1 MNNMEKIAIV
11 TDSTADIP
19 ASLTEKN
26 QIHVVPNLV
35 IIDGQSIE
43 DGKGLSRRKFY
54 ESLPQMKSLPT
65 TATASSGTY
74 EQLYKKL
81 FQQGF
86 TRILSIHASS
96 FLSGIF
102 NSASLAAQAFK
113 ERVRVVDSQNVSLGL
128 GFQVLAAAE
137 AVRQDTS
144 IENVVKH
151 LDELRQR
158 IHLVAMLDTLEYVRR
173 SGRVSWARARLG
185 ELLRI
190 KPFVEVRK
198 GQVFSLGEAR
208 TYHKGVARLMEML
221 RRMGTLE
228 RLAILHTNAENEASQ
243 FLKSLPPYLPETP
256 FIVNVTTVIGTHV
269 GPNGLGFVAVVK

>member
-1 MNNMEKIAIV
+1 MEKIAIV

-19 ASLTEKN
+19 YSITEEN

-43 DGKGLSRRKFY
+43 DGRGLSRQKFY

-65 TATASSGTY
+65 TATASSGRY
-74 EQLYKKL
+74 EEMYKML

-86 TRILSIHASS
+86 TQILSIHASS

-102 NSASLAAQAFK
+102 NAASLAAQAFN
-113 ERVRVVDSQNVSLGL
+113 ERVRVIDSQNVSLGL

-137 AVRQDTS
+137 AAKQGAS
-144 IENVVKH
+144 LENLVKC
-151 LDELRQR
+151 LEELRQR

-190 KPFVEVRK
+190 KPFVEVRR

-208 TYHKGVARLMEML
+208 TYRKGAARLMEIL
-221 RRMGTLE
+221 QGMGSLE
-228 RLAILHTNAENEASQ
+228 RLAILHTNAELEANQ
-243 FLKSLPPYLPETP
+243 FLKSLSPHLPETP
-256 FIVNVTTVIGTHV
+256 LIVNVTTVIGTHV
-269 GPNGLGFVAVVK
+269 GPNGLGFVAVVKS

>member
-1 MNNMEKIAIV
+1 MEKIAIV

-19 ASLTEKN
+19 YSLTDEN

-43 DGKGLSRRKFY
+43 DGRELSRWKFY
-54 ESLPQMKSLPT
+54 ESLPRMKSLPT
-65 TATASSGTY
+65 TATASSGRY
-74 EQLYKKL
+74 EELYKSL
-81 FQQGF
+81 FEQGF
-86 TRILSIHASS
+86 THILSIHASS

-102 NSASLAAQAFK
+102 NAASLAAQAFNG
-113 ERVRVVDSQNVSLGL
+113 RVRVIDSQNVSLGL

-137 AVRQDTS
+137 AARQGAS
-144 IENVVKH
+144 LENLVKR
-151 LDELRQR
+151 LEELRQR

-190 KPFVEVRK
+190 KPFVEVRR

-208 TYHKGVARLMEML
+208 TYRKGAARLMEIL
-221 RRMGTLE
+221 QGMGALA
-228 RLAILHTNAENEASQ
+228 RLAILHTNAELEANQ
-243 FLKSLPPYLPETP
+243 FLKSLSPHLLETP
-256 FIVNVTTVIGTHV
+256 LIVNVTTVIGTHV
-269 GPNGLGFVAVVK
+269 GPNGLGFVAVVKS